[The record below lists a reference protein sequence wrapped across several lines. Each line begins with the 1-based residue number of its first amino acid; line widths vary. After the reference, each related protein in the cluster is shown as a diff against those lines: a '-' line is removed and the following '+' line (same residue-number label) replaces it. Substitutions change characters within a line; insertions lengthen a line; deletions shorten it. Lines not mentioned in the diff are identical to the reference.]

1 MKPQTQS
8 DMLANGAIGKLL
20 WKLSLPSVAGV
31 ASMSLYNIVD
41 IIFIGKATGHI
52 GIGALT
58 VVFPLQMLLV
68 AAAQCIGIGGGSRI
82 SRSMGAGDKEDAG
95 KTFGNMVVMGAIVGF
110 SFLTMGLLVPHQLLR
125 LFGATATILPSAF
138 DYFHILII
146 SSPIAALTLITL
158 NAVRAEGNA
167 KTAMMAL
174 IIGAGLNIILDP
186 IFIFVLD
193 MGIRGAAIATV
204 VSNTIS
210 ALSLVYYYVNRK
222 NEFPIGWQYLRFAK
236 KIAWDILAVGSASII
251 GAITMSVTTI
261 LMNNIM
267 TQAGGDI
274 ALASIGII
282 WRLFMFL
289 TTPLSAINQGLQPIV
304 GYNFGAG
311 KYTRVVGS
319 IRIACVF
326 STTLMTVAALLF
338 YRYPE
343 FFILIFT
350 KDPDLLS
357 AGQSALRIASICL
370 PLVGFLTVGGSIFQ
384 TLGKSTSAILVSLS
398 RQGAIQA
405 PSALILFV
413 FFGLG
418 GIWFSFPVSHA
429 FSFILTFFLLKRD
442 LKQIIPPS
450 TEGAGRTGTALFF
463 KPPPSFARLSML
475 IVLVKKILPFA

>member
-1 MKPQTQS
+1 MKPKTQT
-8 DMLANGAIGKLL
+8 DMLASGAIGKLL

-31 ASMSLYNIVD
+31 MAMSLYNIVD
-41 IIFIGKATGHI
+41 IIFIGKATGPI
-52 GIGALT
+52 GIAALT
-58 VVFPLQMLLV
+58 VVFPIQMLLV

-82 SRSMGAGDKEDAG
+82 SRKMGAGNKEDAG
-95 KTFGNMVVMGAIVGF
+95 KTFGNMAVMGAIVGF
-110 SFLTMGLLVPHQLLR
+110 FFLALGLLIPHQLLR
-125 LFGATATILPSAF
+125 LFGATDAILPSAYA
-138 DYFHILII
+138 YFHILIL
-146 SSPIAALTLITL
+146 SSPVVALTLVTL

-167 KTAMMAL
+167 KMAMAAL
-174 IIGAGLNIILDP
+174 IIGTGMNTLLDP

-193 MGIRGAAIATV
+193 MGIRGAALATL
-204 VSNTIS
+204 VSDILS
-210 ALSLVYYYVNRK
+210 AVFLVSYYVNRK
-222 NEFPIGWQYLRFAK
+222 NEFPIGWQYLRFVR
-236 KIAWDILAVGSASII
+236 KIDCDVLAVGSASII

-267 TQAGGDI
+267 TKTGGAI
-274 ALASIGII
+274 ALAAIGII

-304 GYNFGAG
+304 GYNFGAE

-319 IRIACVF
+319 IRIACIF

-343 FFILIFT
+343 FFIRIFT
-350 KDPDLLS
+350 KDPELIS

-384 TLGKSTSAILVSLS
+384 TLGKSTSAIIVSLA
-398 RQGAIQA
+398 RQGAIQV

-418 GIWFSFPVSHA
+418 GIWFSFPISHA
-429 FSFILTFFLLKRD
+429 LSFALTLFLLKRD
-442 LKQIIPPS
+442 LKKIAPPS
-450 TEGAGRTGTALFF
+450 TEGVGRTDTAFFF
-463 KPPPSFARLSML
+463 KLPPSIARLSM
-475 IVLVKKILPFA
+475 IVVFTKKFLPFF